1 MTPTTP
7 SMTPPAPSTRA
18 WTEMTL
24 LALIWGASFLAIRTA
39 LDEIPF
45 VTSVAYRVGLAALV
59 LWAYVAIRR
68 LPVPRDPRLW
78 GGLFVMGLLN
88 NVIPFSLMAWGQLH
102 IETGLTSIL
111 NAGTAVF
118 GVVAAALF
126 LADERLTARRSLG
139 VAVGFLG
146 VATAIGLENLA
157 NFDLRSAAQLAVVA
171 GTVSYALASVWAK
184 LNLRGL
190 APQVQAAGM
199 LTGSSLV
206 MLPAALLIDGPVLPA
221 QADTWIA
228 VLYYAVAATALAYL
242 LYFRVLAMAGSGNL
256 LLVTLLI
263 APVAILLGVW
273 VRDEVLSP
281 NVYAGFGL
289 LALGLLILDGR
300 LFHAIRAMAANGRA

>member
-1 MTPTTP
+1 MTHA
-7 SMTPPAPSTRA
+7 SPSTRA
-18 WTEMTL
+18 WAEL
-24 LALIWGASFLAIRTA
+24 LLLGLVWGASFLAIRTA

-59 LWAYVAIRR
+59 LWGYVLARR
-68 LPVPRDPRLW
+68 LPLPSAPRAW
-78 GGLFVMGLLN
+78 AALFVMGLLN

-126 LADERLTARRSLG
+126 LADERLTARRAIG
-139 VAVGFLG
+139 VAIGFLG

-157 NFDLRSAAQLAVVA
+157 SFDLRSAAQLAVVA
-171 GTVSYALASVWAK
+171 GTISYALAGVWAK
-184 LNLRGL
+184 LNLKDL

-206 MLPAALLIDGPVLPA
+206 MIPAALLIDGPVLPG

-228 VLYYAVAATALAYL
+228 ILYYSIIATAFAYL

-256 LLVTLLI
+256 MLVTLLI
-263 APVAILLGVW
+263 PPVAILLGVW
-273 VRDEVLSP
+273 IRAEALSP
-281 NVYAGFGL
+281 NVYAGFAL
-289 LALGLLILDGR
+289 LALGLAILDGR
-300 LFHAIRAMAANGRA
+300 LLRALTRAATRSP